1 MKARSWLLTAAMVVL
16 PHVGYGAEGL
26 EGKFMMAAQIG
37 TQSEVSG
44 NLMQAAQGTLLSQP
58 ISIDSAR
65 YRDVYGPDFRYQLLL
80 GYGVS
85 SRSEII
91 ARASYYKTEAAGI
104 EAGTLSGR
112 QLLAFFEPNDYE
124 EVGLELG
131 YRFYFA
137 SQTRLKSY
145 IAPIVGVRFL
155 HEILVTL
162 AAQEAGSSITNIPF
176 SKEGSVPVFG
186 ADIGFS
192 FDLGQNFF
200 VGVDTGIRYQS
211 APPQFDYLLGPH
223 EDRRQ
228 RRPLDG
234 PGRRLDR
241 VQVLD
246 DKRGSGGRLGSPPG
260 WLCRPSSLNNET
272 REDHERPGLFPPLPC
287 SGGCGA
293 PPRPPVNCVILT
305 KKFGLNSLDADG

>member
-1 MKARSWLLTAAMVVL
+1 MKARSWLLTAAVVVL

-58 ISIDSAR
+58 ISIDAAR
-65 YRDVYGPDFRYQLLL
+65 YRDVYGPDLRYQLLL

-104 EAGTLSGR
+104 EAGTLNGK

-124 EVGLELG
+124 ETGLELG

-155 HEILVTL
+155 KEILVTF

-176 SKEGSVPVFG
+176 SKEGTVPVFG

-200 VGVDTGIRYQS
+200 VGVDTGIRYQT
-211 APPQFDYLLGPH
+211 APPQFDYLLG
-223 EDRRQ
+223 
-228 RRPLDG
+228 
-234 PGRRLDR
+234 
-241 VQVLD
+241 
-246 DKRGSGGRLGSPPG
+246 
-260 WLCRPSSLNNET
+260 
-272 REDHERPGLFPPLPC
+272 
-287 SGGCGA
+287 
-293 PPRPPVNCVILT
+293 LT
-305 KKFGLNSLDADG
+305 KIDDSDGRWTAPVVASIGFRF

>member
-1 MKARSWLLTAAMVVL
+1 
-16 PHVGYGAEGL
+16 
-26 EGKFMMAAQIG
+26 MMAAQIG

-44 NLMQAAQGTLLSQP
+44 NLMQSAQGTLLSQP

-85 SRSEII
+85 SRSEIV
-91 ARASYYKTEAAGI
+91 ARASYYKTDAAGI
-104 EAGTLSGR
+104 EAGTLNGR
-112 QLLAFFEPNDYE
+112 QLLAFFQPNAYE

-155 HEILVTL
+155 KEILVTF

-176 SKEGSVPVFG
+176 SKEGSVAVFG

-192 FDLGQNFF
+192 FDLGENVF
-200 VGVDTGIRYQS
+200 VGVDTGIRYQA
-211 APPQFDYLLGPH
+211 APPQFDYLLG
-223 EDRRQ
+223 
-228 RRPLDG
+228 
-234 PGRRLDR
+234 
-241 VQVLD
+241 
-246 DKRGSGGRLGSPPG
+246 
-260 WLCRPSSLNNET
+260 
-272 REDHERPGLFPPLPC
+272 
-287 SGGCGA
+287 
-293 PPRPPVNCVILT
+293 LT
-305 KKFGLNSLDADG
+305 KIDDSDGRWTAPVVASIGFRF

>member
-1 MKARSWLLTAAMVVL
+1 MKARSWLVTAAVVVL
-16 PHVGYGAEGL
+16 PNVGYGAEGL
-26 EGKFMMAAQIG
+26 EGKFMVAAQIG

-65 YRDVYGPDFRYQLLL
+65 YRDVYGPDLRYQALL
-80 GYGVS
+80 GYGVT
-85 SRSEII
+85 SRTEII

-112 QLLAFFEPNDYE
+112 QLLAFFEPNAYE

-155 HEILVTL
+155 EEILVTF

-176 SKEGSVPVFG
+176 SKEGSVAVFG

-211 APPQFDYLLGPH
+211 APPQFDYLLG
-223 EDRRQ
+223 
-228 RRPLDG
+228 
-234 PGRRLDR
+234 
-241 VQVLD
+241 
-246 DKRGSGGRLGSPPG
+246 
-260 WLCRPSSLNNET
+260 
-272 REDHERPGLFPPLPC
+272 
-287 SGGCGA
+287 
-293 PPRPPVNCVILT
+293 LT
-305 KKFGLNSLDADG
+305 KIDDSEGRWTAPVVASIGFRF

>member
-1 MKARSWLLTAAMVVL
+1 MV
-16 PHVGYGAEGL
+16 
-26 EGKFMMAAQIG
+26 AAQIG

-44 NLMQAAQGTLLSQP
+44 NLMQSAQGTLLSQP

-85 SRSEII
+85 SRSEIV
-91 ARASYYKTEAAGI
+91 ARASYYKTDAAGI
-104 EAGTLSGR
+104 EAGTLNGR
-112 QLLAFFEPNDYE
+112 QLLAFFQPNAYE

-155 HEILVTL
+155 KEILVTF

-176 SKEGSVPVFG
+176 SKEGSVAVFG

-200 VGVDTGIRYQS
+200 VGVDTGIRYQA
-211 APPQFDYLLGPH
+211 APPQFDYLLG
-223 EDRRQ
+223 
-228 RRPLDG
+228 
-234 PGRRLDR
+234 
-241 VQVLD
+241 
-246 DKRGSGGRLGSPPG
+246 
-260 WLCRPSSLNNET
+260 
-272 REDHERPGLFPPLPC
+272 
-287 SGGCGA
+287 
-293 PPRPPVNCVILT
+293 LT
-305 KKFGLNSLDADG
+305 KIDDSDGRWTAPVVASIGFRF

>member
-1 MKARSWLLTAAMVVL
+1 MV
-16 PHVGYGAEGL
+16 
-26 EGKFMMAAQIG
+26 AAQLG

-44 NLMQAAQGTLLSQP
+44 NLMQSASGTLLSQP
-58 ISIDSAR
+58 ITIDSAG

-80 GYGVS
+80 GYGVT
-85 SRSEII
+85 SRTEVV
-91 ARASYYKTEAAGI
+91 ARASYYKTDAAGI

-112 QLLAFFEPNDYE
+112 QLLAFFGPREGCPPNASECPDAYE

-155 HEILVTL
+155 SETLVTF

-176 SKEGSVPVFG
+176 SKEGSVAVFG

-192 FDLGQNFF
+192 FDLGENFF

-211 APPQFDYLLGPH
+211 APPQFDYLLG
-223 EDRRQ
+223 
-228 RRPLDG
+228 
-234 PGRRLDR
+234 
-241 VQVLD
+241 
-246 DKRGSGGRLGSPPG
+246 
-260 WLCRPSSLNNET
+260 
-272 REDHERPGLFPPLPC
+272 
-287 SGGCGA
+287 
-293 PPRPPVNCVILT
+293 LT
-305 KKFGLNSLDADG
+305 KIDDSDGRWTAPVVASIGFRF

>member
-1 MKARSWLLTAAMVVL
+1 MV
-16 PHVGYGAEGL
+16 
-26 EGKFMMAAQIG
+26 AAQIG

-44 NLMQAAQGTLLSQP
+44 NLMQSAQGTLLSQP

-85 SRSEII
+85 SRSEIV
-91 ARASYYKTEAAGI
+91 ARASYYKTDAAGI
-104 EAGTLSGR
+104 EAGTLNGR
-112 QLLAFFEPNDYE
+112 QLLAFFQPNAYE

-155 HEILVTL
+155 KEILVTF

-176 SKEGSVPVFG
+176 SKEGSVAVFG

-192 FDLGQNFF
+192 FDLGENVF
-200 VGVDTGIRYQS
+200 VGVDTGIRYQA
-211 APPQFDYLLGPH
+211 APPQFDYLLG
-223 EDRRQ
+223 
-228 RRPLDG
+228 
-234 PGRRLDR
+234 
-241 VQVLD
+241 
-246 DKRGSGGRLGSPPG
+246 
-260 WLCRPSSLNNET
+260 
-272 REDHERPGLFPPLPC
+272 
-287 SGGCGA
+287 
-293 PPRPPVNCVILT
+293 LT
-305 KKFGLNSLDADG
+305 KIDDSDGRWTAPVVASIGFRF

>member
-1 MKARSWLLTAAMVVL
+1 
-16 PHVGYGAEGL
+16 
-26 EGKFMMAAQIG
+26 MMAAQIG

-44 NLMQAAQGTLLSQP
+44 NLMQSAQGTLLSQP

-85 SRSEII
+85 SRSEIV
-91 ARASYYKTEAAGI
+91 ARASYYKTDAAGI
-104 EAGTLSGR
+104 EAGTLNGR
-112 QLLAFFEPNDYE
+112 QLLAFFQPNAYE

-155 HEILVTL
+155 KEILVTF

-176 SKEGSVPVFG
+176 SKEGSVAVFG

-192 FDLGQNFF
+192 FDLGENVF

-211 APPQFDYLLGPH
+211 APPQFDYLLG
-223 EDRRQ
+223 
-228 RRPLDG
+228 
-234 PGRRLDR
+234 
-241 VQVLD
+241 
-246 DKRGSGGRLGSPPG
+246 
-260 WLCRPSSLNNET
+260 
-272 REDHERPGLFPPLPC
+272 
-287 SGGCGA
+287 
-293 PPRPPVNCVILT
+293 LT
-305 KKFGLNSLDADG
+305 KIDDSDGRWTAPVVASIGFRF

>member
-26 EGKFMMAAQIG
+26 EGKFMVAAQIG

-85 SRSEII
+85 SRSEIV
-91 ARASYYKTEAAGI
+91 ARASYYKTDAAGI
-104 EAGTLSGR
+104 EAGTLNGR
-112 QLLAFFEPNDYE
+112 QLLAFFQPNAYE

-155 HEILVTL
+155 KEILVTF

-176 SKEGSVPVFG
+176 SKEGSVAVFG

-192 FDLGQNFF
+192 FDLGENVF
-200 VGVDTGIRYQS
+200 VGVDTGIRYQA
-211 APPQFDYLLGPH
+211 APPQFDYLLG
-223 EDRRQ
+223 
-228 RRPLDG
+228 
-234 PGRRLDR
+234 
-241 VQVLD
+241 
-246 DKRGSGGRLGSPPG
+246 
-260 WLCRPSSLNNET
+260 
-272 REDHERPGLFPPLPC
+272 
-287 SGGCGA
+287 
-293 PPRPPVNCVILT
+293 LT
-305 KKFGLNSLDADG
+305 KIDDSDGRWTAPVVASIGFRF

>member
-1 MKARSWLLTAAMVVL
+1 MV
-16 PHVGYGAEGL
+16 
-26 EGKFMMAAQIG
+26 AAQIG

-44 NLMQAAQGTLLSQP
+44 NLMQSAQGTLLSQP

-85 SRSEII
+85 SRSEIV
-91 ARASYYKTEAAGI
+91 ARASYYKTDAAGI
-104 EAGTLSGR
+104 EAGTLNGR
-112 QLLAFFEPNDYE
+112 QLLAFFQPNAYE

-155 HEILVTL
+155 KEILVTF

-176 SKEGSVPVFG
+176 SKEGSVAVFG

-192 FDLGQNFF
+192 FDLGENVF
-200 VGVDTGIRYQS
+200 VGVDTGIRYQA
-211 APPQFDYLLGPH
+211 APPQFDYLLG
-223 EDRRQ
+223 
-228 RRPLDG
+228 
-234 PGRRLDR
+234 
-241 VQVLD
+241 
-246 DKRGSGGRLGSPPG
+246 
-260 WLCRPSSLNNET
+260 
-272 REDHERPGLFPPLPC
+272 
-287 SGGCGA
+287 
-293 PPRPPVNCVILT
+293 LT
-305 KKFGLNSLDADG
+305 KIDDSDGRWTAPVVGSIGFRF